1 MTAIQTI
8 GGKLFHEMLISA
20 ANSLENNK
28 QKINDLNVFPV
39 PDGDTGTNMGLTI
52 GAVHNMPKEESIS
65 DCASKAATAVLLSAR
80 GNSGAILALFF
91 RGFAKATKG
100 LEEMDSETVAKAFAL
115 GKEEAYKAVMNPAEG
130 TILTVIR
137 RCAEDAVELKDNY
150 KNDLGGFFAKLLN
163 TAEITLDQ
171 TPEMLPILKEAHVVD
186 AGGCGFVTILRG
198 MLAALVGKPVEAIE
212 DTTAKK
218 AAVTEKAD
226 FADFN
231 TEDIKFQYCTE
242 CIVEKSK
249 GFHGENKAHALYE
262 RIEEMGDSIVFVDA
276 EEIIKLHIHTNHP
289 GLVLELATMFGSFV
303 TVKVENMKNQHS
315 ALTDVAPTP
324 VAAPVEEKPEEP
336 TIAPAEKKYGFV
348 SVCMGDGIRD
358 MFRDFNV
365 DQIVF
370 GGQTMNPSMQD
381 ILDAVNKTPAEIVF
395 VLPNNKNIDMVATQ
409 AAEASTE
416 KKVIVIHTKSVPE
429 GISSLLVFDETATPE
444 ENEEAMSE
452 ALTHVKSLSVT
463 HAVRDASIDGIAVRS
478 GQTMGLVGGKIRS
491 TGANNIEAI
500 EKLLDLV
507 KSAIYVTIF
516 YGEDASEVEANQ
528 VREMIEN
535 AASDA
540 EVVLAYGGQP
550 LYDYIIS
557 VEE

>member
-8 GGKLFHEMLISA
+8 GGKLFHEMLVSA

-52 GAVHNMPKEESIS
+52 GAVHNVAIEDSIS
-65 DCASKAATAVLLSAR
+65 DCAAKAATAVLLSAR

-100 LEEMDSETVAKAFAL
+100 LEEMNAEIVANAFKT

-130 TILTVIR
+130 TILTVMR
-137 RCAEDAVELKDNY
+137 RCAEDAQEIWTEYEGN
-150 KNDLGGFFAKLLN
+150 LGGFFAKLLK

-198 MLAALVGKPVEAIE
+198 MLAALVGKPVEAINE
-212 DTTAKK
+212 SK
-218 AAVTEKAD
+218 ATPVTEKAD

-249 GFHGENKAHALYE
+249 AFHGENKAKALYE

-303 TVKVENMKNQHS
+303 TVKIENMKNQHS

-324 VAAPVEEKPEEP
+324 AAPAKEEP
-336 TIAPAEKKYGFV
+336 AIAPAEKKYGFV

-358 MFRDFNV
+358 MFHDFNV
-365 DQIVF
+365 DQVVF

-395 VLPNNKNIDMVATQ
+395 VLPNNKNIDMVANQ

-429 GISSLLVFDETATPE
+429 GISAMLVFDETAAPE
-444 ENEEAMSE
+444 ENEANMSE
-452 ALTHVKSLSVT
+452 AITHVKSLSVT
-463 HAVRDASIDGIAVRS
+463 HAVRDANIDGIAIRS
-478 GQTMGLVGGKIRS
+478 GQNMGMVGGKIRS
-491 TGANNIEAI
+491 VGANSAECI
-500 EKLLDLV
+500 EKLLDYIKDAV
-507 KSAIYVTIF
+507 YVTIF
-516 YGEDASEVEANQ
+516 YGEDASEAEANQ
-528 VREMIEN
+528 IRETIEN
-535 AASDA
+535 AAAEA